1 MRTPSLDAVFRWI
14 KDIESESGYHHRKGS
29 QSYQKTSSHDGLD
42 AVTDLYDLIMRIAI
56 ANGLSSHLVNA
67 AIDEQDGPYYSRGN
81 VYLINAPFHRFR
93 GTGRAYRVASLES
106 LKNGERFTLSL
117 IGKDPLDGI
126 DNATSPVDD
135 IGMVLMDRGYI
146 DVGS

>member
-1 MRTPSLDAVFRWI
+1 M
-14 KDIESESGYHHRKGS
+14 
-29 QSYQKTSSHDGLD
+29 
-42 AVTDLYDLIMRIAI
+42 
-56 ANGLSSHLVNA
+56 NA
-67 AIDEQDGPYYSRGN
+67 AIEEQDWPYYSRGN

-135 IGMVLMDRGYI
+135 IGMVMMDRGYI